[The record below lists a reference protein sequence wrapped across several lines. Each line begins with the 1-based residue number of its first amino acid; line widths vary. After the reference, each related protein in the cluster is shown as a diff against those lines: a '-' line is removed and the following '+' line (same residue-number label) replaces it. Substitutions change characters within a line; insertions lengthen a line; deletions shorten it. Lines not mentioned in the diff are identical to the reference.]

1 MKNILIIILLLGT
14 FTISCKKTSEKTLLN
29 TTKSDTVFLK
39 EQEVIFISPSDKSI
53 KNLKE
58 KQGDDFYT
66 IADDANNY
74 FSEATSYLDSLKIS
88 YRNFDDSKII
98 GFRTNKKF
106 VSIPSHKSPWY
117 LIFYKNGKFK
127 TLDLINIREEFPN
140 FFSSETSNSNKNLDS
155 QKIISSIAGEKYFI
169 VEEKSYDLNND
180 SFMDKIIILGNKEDI
195 NPQDPDTRIA
205 PIIVL
210 LNERNK
216 NYKIFKNENIY
227 PNNYGDAFKKL
238 AVKNHFFTVELYNE
252 IPNESS
258 TYKYITFK
266 YDEKTNEIVLSKYGE
281 NIDWND
287 GKKDNTLCSDKNF
300 GKISFQDFNSND
312 IRDKCSH

>member
-14 FTISCKKTSEKTLLN
+14 FTISCKKASEKTLLN

-58 KQGDDFYT
+58 KQGEDFYT

-88 YRNFDDSKII
+88 YKNFDDSKTI
-98 GFRTNKKF
+98 GFQTNEKF
-106 VSIPSHKSPWY
+106 VSIPDHKSPWY

-127 TLDLINIREEFPN
+127 TLDLINIREEFPI
-140 FFSSETSNSNKNLDS
+140 FFSNETSNSNKNLDS
-155 QKIISSIAGEKYFI
+155 QKFISSITGEKYFVI
-169 VEEKSYDLNND
+169 EEKSYDLNND
-180 SFMDKIIILGNKEDI
+180 SFIDKIIILGNKEDI

-205 PIIVL
+205 PIIIL
-210 LNERNK
+210 LNESNK
-216 NYKIFKNENIY
+216 NFKILKNENIY

-238 AVKNHFFTVELYNE
+238 AVKNQFFTIELYNE
-252 IPNESS
+252 IPNEST

-300 GKISFQDFNSND
+300 GKILFQDFNSND